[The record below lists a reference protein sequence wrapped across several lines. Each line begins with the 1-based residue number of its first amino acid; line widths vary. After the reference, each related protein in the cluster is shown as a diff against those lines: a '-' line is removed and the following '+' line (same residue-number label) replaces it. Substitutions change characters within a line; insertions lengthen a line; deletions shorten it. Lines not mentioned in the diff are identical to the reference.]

1 MKHPTVR
8 HRSASCRETRQLL
21 ILFLGLILSISQL
34 SFVSRTPSDWHSS
47 KGIAKS
53 MLRDRVTRRRTLGY
67 ALFVVLAWL
76 GIGMWGIDEWLAG
89 SAMRFLV
96 WCSVCMLLTLM
107 LVIFALYDALRV
119 IREERSKREL

>member
-1 MKHPTVR
+1 
-8 HRSASCRETRQLL
+8 
-21 ILFLGLILSISQL
+21 
-34 SFVSRTPSDWHSS
+34 
-47 KGIAKS
+47 

-67 ALFVVLAWL
+67 ALLVVLAWL